1 MRQWVVASGLIEG
14 PDGLLLVQNRRRNG
28 RVDWS
33 PPGGVVEVDAGE
45 SVLDGLTREVEE
57 ETGLVV
63 ASWEGPT
70 YRITAEAPDMGWRL
84 AVEAH
89 RATGFDGDLRVDDPD
104 GIVVAARF
112 VLADECR
119 DLLGA
124 APRWVREPVCEWL
137 SEPWEGERTYAYR
150 VEGTLAAGDV
160 SVHRLGE

>member
-1 MRQWVVASGLIEG
+1 MRDWLVGGGIVASDE
-14 PDGLLLVQNRRRNG
+14 GLLLVQNRRRDG
-28 RVDWS
+28 RLDWS
-33 PPGGVVEVDAGE
+33 TPGGVIDPGE
-45 SVLDGLTREVEE
+45 TLRGGLTREVEE

-63 ASWEGPT
+63 TSWEGPT

-89 RATGFDGDLRVDDPD
+89 RATVFDGDLRVEDPD

-124 APRWVREPVCEWL
+124 APRWVREPLCEWL
-137 SEPWEGERTYAYR
+137 SEPWEGERTFAYR
-150 VEGTLAAGDV
+150 VEGTLAGDDV
-160 SVHRLGE
+160 TVHRLGE